1 VASATTYP
9 PALQVPH
16 RFGVSLSFRSFG
28 GFCTH
33 LPKST
38 FMKIHLLTT
47 ILLLAVS
54 LAFAADSKP
63 FELRAVADAATDET
77 REYSMPQ
84 RDGRSEKVLL
94 HSDILLEGTAIKS
107 AAIEREANG
116 APGILITLTE
126 SGGKRFGEI
135 TTKYVGKRLGI
146 ILDGKLHSTPSV
158 RDPILGGRLTITGNF
173 TELEAAELVKKLNL
187 SIAP

>member
-1 VASATTYP
+1 
-9 PALQVPH
+9 
-16 RFGVSLSFRSFG
+16 
-28 GFCTH
+28 
-33 LPKST
+33 
-38 FMKIHLLTT
+38 
-47 ILLLAVS
+47 
-54 LAFAADSKP
+54 
-63 FELRAVADAATDET
+63 
-77 REYSMPQ
+77 MPQ
-84 RDGRSEKVLL
+84 RDGRSERVLL
-94 HSDILLEGTAIKS
+94 HSAILLDRTAIKS
-107 AAIEREANG
+107 AAIEHESNG

-135 TTKYVGKRLGI
+135 TAKYVGKRLGI